1 MLMEHGLRDGRLAE
15 GLCFTQFLTPDGVL
29 AKPLD
34 GRMDESLL
42 LDMYRN
48 MAIARQFDR
57 KAVNLQRQGRL
68 GTYAPF
74 EGQEAAQIGS
84 ALALAKDDWM
94 FPTYRD
100 HAATITRGQS
110 MTTVFLYWAGRLE
123 GGTGAKSL
131 RILPPSVPIATH
143 LLHAVGMAWATK
155 LRNENVVTVGYFG
168 DGASSEGDFHEALN
182 FAGLYHL
189 PIIFICQNNGYAISV
204 PFSKQSASK
213 TISQRANAYDI
224 EGERVDGNDVLAV
237 FDAVSRARERAR
249 AGGGPTLIEAV
260 TFRYGAHTTA
270 DDPKRYRD
278 QELATDWRTHRDPIG
293 RLKRFLEQRGLWT
306 DDFESEVMA
315 DATAR
320 IELALDEF
328 ARYEAPNPLDMFE
341 HVYAEMPWHLKE
353 QAAEFERAM
362 EKDGMQP

>member
-1 MLMEHGLRDGRLAE
+1 M
-15 GLCFTQFLTPDGVL
+15 
-29 AKPLD
+29 
-34 GRMDESLL
+34 
-42 LDMYRN
+42 
-48 MAIARQFDR
+48 
-57 KAVNLQRQGRL
+57 
-68 GTYAPF
+68 
-74 EGQEAAQIGS
+74 
-84 ALALAKDDWM
+84 
-94 FPTYRD
+94 
-100 HAATITRGQS
+100 
-110 MTTVFLYWAGRLE
+110 
-123 GGTGAKSL
+123 
-131 RILPPSVPIATH
+131 
-143 LLHAVGMAWATK
+143 
-155 LRNENVVTVGYFG
+155 
-168 DGASSEGDFHEALN
+168 
-182 FAGLYHL
+182 
-189 PIIFICQNNGYAISV
+189 
-204 PFSKQSASK
+204 
-213 TISQRANAYDI
+213 
-224 EGERVDGNDVLAV
+224 
-237 FDAVSRARERAR
+237 
-249 AGGGPTLIEAV
+249 